1 MDPNGALFFCK
12 DNDGGCCKSALDGMA
27 GFIAQQTTPPD
38 MLAGFAQV
46 CSDNIRIQA
55 FVNGFEEDT
64 GITGDQWVPPGV
76 SYDQPIRT
84 ICKAYCAQ
92 YGHGECAPPSAPP
105 RP

>member
-1 MDPNGALFFCK
+1 
-12 DNDGGCCKSALDGMA
+12 
-27 GFIAQQTTPPD
+27 

-46 CSDNIRIQA
+46 CSDNVRIQA

-84 ICKAYCAQ
+84 ICKAYC
-92 YGHGECAPPSAPP
+92 
-105 RP
+105 